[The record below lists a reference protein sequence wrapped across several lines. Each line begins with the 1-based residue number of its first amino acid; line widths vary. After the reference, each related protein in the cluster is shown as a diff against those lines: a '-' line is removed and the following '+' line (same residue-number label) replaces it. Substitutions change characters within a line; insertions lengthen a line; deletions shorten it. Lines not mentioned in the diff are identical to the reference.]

1 MSNTPPDRGDHPNR
15 KYELSL
21 EDELR
26 RRIPQEGFRGTSE
39 ALERLYPS
47 KPARTPD
54 PTTQPGNQDCCSGG
68 EGGSGSEIAE
78 ALKNS
83 GWTRP
88 Q

>member
-1 MSNTPPDRGDHPNR
+1 MAGVPDRGDHPNR

-26 RRIPQEGFRGTSE
+26 RRIPQEGFRGTPE

-47 KPARTPD
+47 TPARTPD
-54 PTTQPGNQDCCSGG
+54 PTAQPGDHECCPSG
-68 EGGSGSEIAE
+68 EGGGGDLAE

-83 GWTRP
+83 GNGRA
-88 Q
+88 